1 MTKTIDILK
10 SGHRLRPGGAYL
22 KTTITIH
29 STANANSTALNERAW
44 LDNPTNNRYASWHY
58 CVDESGVVQAIP
70 DREEAWHCGDED
82 GNRTS
87 LSIEICESGDRV
99 KTLLNAAKLAAEKL
113 TEHGLTIKKLRRH
126 ADWVEKDCPRILIDP
141 VYIYRNYGWNW
152 FVKQVEEAVES
163 MKAEKR
169 YNTIEDVPEWGKA
182 TIQHLINKG
191 AIADAR
197 HLDLSEDMVRTLVI
211 WARFMA

>member
-1 MTKTIDILK
+1 MQKMILRK
-10 SGHRLRPGGAYL
+10 GHRLRPGGAYP

-44 LDNPTNNRYASWHY
+44 LDNPANNRYASWHY

-70 DREEAWHCGDED
+70 DQEEAWHCGDTE
-82 GNRTS
+82 GNRHS

-113 TEHGLTIKKLRRH
+113 VEYGLTIKDLRRH
-126 ADWVEKDCPRILIDP
+126 ADWVNKDCPRILIDP

-182 TIQHLINKG
+182 TIQQLINKG
-191 AIADAR
+191 AIADVR

>member
-1 MTKTIDILK
+1 MQKIILRK
-10 SGHRLRPGGAYL
+10 GHRLRPGGAYP

-70 DREEAWHCGDED
+70 DNEEAWHCGDED

-113 TEHGLTIKKLRRH
+113 TEHGLTIKELRRH
-126 ADWVEKDCPRILIDP
+126 ADWVEKDCPRILINP

-182 TIQHLINKG
+182 TIQQLINKS

-211 WARFMA
+211 WSRFMA

>member
-1 MTKTIDILK
+1 MQKMILRK
-10 SGHRLRPGGAYL
+10 GHRLRPGGAYP

-44 LDNPTNNRYASWHY
+44 LDNPANNRYASWHY

-70 DREEAWHCGDED
+70 DQEEAWHCGDTG
-82 GNRTS
+82 GNRHS

-113 TEHGLTIKKLRRH
+113 TEHGLTIKELRRH

-163 MKAEKR
+163 MAEKR

-182 TIQHLINKG
+182 TIQQLINKG
-191 AIADAR
+191 AIADA
-197 HLDLSEDMVRTLVI
+197 HNLGLSDDMLRVLVI
-211 WARFMA
+211 LSR

>member
-1 MTKTIDILK
+1 MILRK
-10 SGHRLRPGGAYL
+10 GHRLRPGGAYP

-29 STANANSTALNERAW
+29 STANAKSTALNERAW

-70 DREEAWHCGDED
+70 NNEEAWHCGDED

-99 KTLLNAAKLAAEKL
+99 KTLLNAAKLVAEKL
-113 TEHGLTIKKLRRH
+113 TEHGLTIKELRRH
-126 ADWVEKDCPRILIDP
+126 ADWVEKDCPRILINP

-152 FVKQVEEAVES
+152 FVGQVEEE
-163 MKAEKR
+163 MQEMNTKR
-169 YNTIEDVPEWGKA
+169 YNTINEIPEWGRA
-182 TIQHLINKG
+182 TVQKLIDKG
-191 AIADAR
+191 AIADSNK
-197 HLDLSEDMVRTLVI
+197 LDLSEDMVCTLVI

>member
-1 MTKTIDILK
+1 MQKMILRK
-10 SGHRLRPGGAYL
+10 GHRLRPGGAYP

-29 STANANSTALNERAW
+29 STANDNSTALNERAW

-70 DREEAWHCGDED
+70 DQEEAWHCGDTG

-113 TEHGLTIKKLRRH
+113 TEHGLTIKELRRH
-126 ADWVEKDCPRILIDP
+126 ADWVEKNCPRILINP

-163 MKAEKR
+163 MAEKR

-182 TIQHLINKG
+182 TIQQLINKG
-191 AIADAR
+191 AIADVR

-211 WARFMA
+211 WSRFMA

>member
-1 MTKTIDILK
+1 MKKMILRK
-10 SGHRLRPGGAYL
+10 GHRLRPGGAYP

-70 DREEAWHCGDED
+70 DREEAWHCGDTG
-82 GNRTS
+82 GNRHS

-113 TEHGLTIKKLRRH
+113 TEHGLTIKELRRH
-126 ADWVEKDCPRILIDP
+126 ADWVEKDCPRILINP
-141 VYIYRNYGWNW
+141 VYIYRNYGWHW
-152 FVKQVEEAVES
+152 FVKQVEEE
-163 MKAEKR
+163 MQKMNTKR
-169 YNTIEDVPEWGKA
+169 YNTINEIPEWGRA
-182 TIQHLINKG
+182 TVQKLIDKG
-191 AIADAR
+191 AIADR
-197 HLDLSEDMVRTLVI
+197 NRLDLSEDMVRTLVI
-211 WARFMA
+211 WARFVG

>member
-1 MTKTIDILK
+1 MQKMILRK
-10 SGHRLRPGGAYL
+10 GHRLRPGGAYP

-29 STANANSTALNERAW
+29 STANPHSTALGERQW

-70 DREEAWHCGDED
+70 DNEEAWHCGDED

-113 TEHGLTIKKLRRH
+113 TEHGLTIKELRRH
-126 ADWVEKDCPRILIDP
+126 ADWVEKDCPRILINP

-152 FVKQVEEAVES
+152 FVGQVEKEMQE
-163 MKAEKR
+163 MNTKR
-169 YNTIEDVPEWGKA
+169 YNTINEIPEWGRA
-182 TIQHLINKG
+182 TVQKLIDKG
-191 AIADAR
+191 AIADR
-197 HLDLSEDMVRTLVI
+197 NKLDLSEDMLRVLVI
-211 WARFMA
+211 LSR

>member
-1 MTKTIDILK
+1 MILRK
-10 SGHRLRPGGAYL
+10 GHRLRPGGAYP

-70 DREEAWHCGDED
+70 DQEEAWHCGDTG

-99 KTLLNAAKLAAEKL
+99 KTLLNAAKFAAEKL
-113 TEHGLTIKKLRRH
+113 VEYGLTIKYLRRH
-126 ADWVEKDCPRILIDP
+126 ADWVNKDCPRILIDS

-152 FVKQVEEAVES
+152 FVGKVEEEIQN
-163 MKAEKR
+163 MTTEKR

-182 TIQHLINKG
+182 TIQQLINKG

>member
-1 MTKTIDILK
+1 MTEMLLPK
-10 SGHRLRPGGAYL
+10 GHRLRPGGAYP

-29 STANANSTALNERAW
+29 STANPAQYGPWRKKMARQSCQH
-44 LDNPTNNRYASWHY
+44 NRQAAWHY

-70 DREEAWHCGDED
+70 DQEEAWHCGDTG
-82 GNRTS
+82 GNRHS

-99 KTLLNAAKLAAEKL
+99 KTLLNAAKFAAEKL
-113 TEHGLTIKKLRRH
+113 VEYGLTVEHLRRH
-126 ADWVEKDCPRILIDP
+126 ADWVNKDCPRILIDP

-163 MKAEKR
+163 MKVEKR

-182 TIQHLINKG
+182 TIQQLINKG
-191 AIADAR
+191 AIADVR

-211 WARFMA
+211 WSRFMA

>member
-1 MTKTIDILK
+1 MQKMILRK
-10 SGHRLRPGGAYL
+10 GHRLRPGGAYP

-70 DREEAWHCGDED
+70 DNEEAWHCGDED

-99 KTLLNAAKLAAEKL
+99 KTLLNAAKLASEKL
-113 TEHGLTIKKLRRH
+113 TEHGLTIKELRRH
-126 ADWVEKDCPRILIDP
+126 ADWVNKDCPRILIDP

-163 MKAEKR
+163 MAEKR

-182 TIQHLINKG
+182 TIQQLINKG

>member
-1 MTKTIDILK
+1 MKKMILRK
-10 SGHRLRPGGAYL
+10 GHRLRPGGAYP

-70 DREEAWHCGDED
+70 DQEEAWHCGDTE
-82 GNRTS
+82 GNRHS

-113 TEHGLTIKKLRRH
+113 TEHGLTIKELRRH

-141 VYIYRNYGWNW
+141 VYIYRNYGWYW

-163 MKAEKR
+163 MKTEKR
-169 YNTIEDVPEWGKA
+169 YNTIEDIPEWGKA
-182 TIQHLINKG
+182 TIQQLINKG

-211 WARFMA
+211 WSRFMA

>member
-1 MTKTIDILK
+1 MKKMVLRK
-10 SGHRLRPGGAYL
+10 GHRLRPGGAYP

-70 DREEAWHCGDED
+70 DNEEAWHCGDED

-87 LSIEICESGDRV
+87 LSIEICESSDRV

-113 TEHGLTIKKLRRH
+113 VEYGLTVENLRRH
-126 ADWVEKDCPRILIDP
+126 ADWVNKDCPRILIDP
-141 VYIYRNYGWNW
+141 VYIYRNYGWHW

-163 MKAEKR
+163 MAEKR

-182 TIQHLINKG
+182 TIQQLINKG
-191 AIADAR
+191 AIADVR

>member
-1 MTKTIDILK
+1 MQKMILRK
-10 SGHRLRPGGAYL
+10 GHRLRPGGAYP

-44 LDNPTNNRYASWHY
+44 LDNPANNRYASWHY

-70 DREEAWHCGDED
+70 DQEEAWHCGDTG
-82 GNRTS
+82 GNRHS

-99 KTLLNAAKLAAEKL
+99 KTLLNAAKFAAEKL
-113 TEHGLTIKKLRRH
+113 VEYGLTVEHLRRH
-126 ADWVEKDCPRILIDP
+126 ADWVNKDCPRILIDP

-182 TIQHLINKG
+182 TIQQLINKG
-191 AIADAR
+191 AIADVR

-211 WARFMA
+211 WSRFMA

>member
-1 MTKTIDILK
+1 MQKMILRK
-10 SGHRLRPGGAYL
+10 GHRLRPGGAYP

-44 LDNPTNNRYASWHY
+44 LDNPANNRYASWHY

-70 DREEAWHCGDED
+70 DNEEAWHCGDED

-99 KTLLNAAKLAAEKL
+99 KTLLNAAKFAAEKL
-113 TEHGLTIKKLRRH
+113 VEYGLTIKDLRRH
-126 ADWVEKDCPRILIDP
+126 ADWVNKDCPRILIDP

-152 FVKQVEEAVES
+152 FMKQVEEE
-163 MKAEKR
+163 MQKMNTKR
-169 YNTIEDVPEWGKA
+169 YNTINEIPEWGRA
-182 TIQHLINKG
+182 TVQKLIDKG
-191 AIADAR
+191 AIADR
-197 HLDLSEDMVRTLVI
+197 NRLDLSEDMVRTLVI
-211 WARFMA
+211 WARFVG

>member
-1 MTKTIDILK
+1 MQKMILRK
-10 SGHRLRPGGAYL
+10 GHRLRPGGAYP

-44 LDNPTNNRYASWHY
+44 LDNPANNRYASWHY
-58 CVDESGVVQAIP
+58 CVDENGVVQAIP
-70 DREEAWHCGDED
+70 DREEAWHCGDTG
-82 GNRTS
+82 GNRHS

-113 TEHGLTIKKLRRH
+113 TEHGLTIKELRRH

-163 MKAEKR
+163 MAEKR

-182 TIQHLINKG
+182 TIQQLINKG
-191 AIADAR
+191 AIADA
-197 HLDLSEDMVRTLVI
+197 HNLGLSEDMLRVLVI
-211 WARFMA
+211 LSR

>member
-1 MTKTIDILK
+1 MKKMILRK
-10 SGHRLRPGGAYL
+10 GHRLRPGGAYP

-58 CVDESGVVQAIP
+58 CVDENGVVQAIP
-70 DREEAWHCGDED
+70 DQEEAWHCGDTG
-82 GNRTS
+82 GNRHS

-113 TEHGLTIKKLRRH
+113 TEHGLTIKELRRH

-141 VYIYRNYGWNW
+141 VYIYRNYGWHW
-152 FVKQVEEAVES
+152 FVGQVEEE
-163 MKAEKR
+163 MKKMNTKR
-169 YNTIEDVPEWGKA
+169 YNSINEIPEWGKA
-182 TIQHLINKG
+182 TVQKLIDKG
-191 AIADAR
+191 AIADR
-197 HLDLSEDMVRTLVI
+197 NKLDLSEDMLRVLVI
-211 WARFMA
+211 LSR

>member
-1 MTKTIDILK
+1 MTEMLLSK
-10 SGHRLRPGGAYL
+10 GHRLRPGGAYP

-29 STANANSTALNERAW
+29 STANPHSTTLGERKW
-44 LDNPTNNRYASWHY
+44 LDNPANTRQAAWHY
-58 CVDESGVVQAIP
+58 CVDDSNIIHAIP
-70 DREEAWHCGDED
+70 DDEEAWHCGDTE
-82 GNRTS
+82 GNRHS

-99 KTLLNAAKLAAEKL
+99 KTLLNAAKFAAEKL
-113 TEHGLTIKKLRRH
+113 VEYGLTVENLRRH
-126 ADWVEKDCPRILIDP
+126 ADWVNKDCPRILIDP

-182 TIQHLINKG
+182 TIQQLIDKG
-191 AIADAR
+191 AIADVR

>member
-1 MTKTIDILK
+1 MQKMILRK
-10 SGHRLRPGGAYL
+10 GHRLRPGGAYP

-29 STANANSTALNERAW
+29 STANAKSTALNERAW

-58 CVDESGVVQAIP
+58 CVDESGVVQTIP
-70 DREEAWHCGDED
+70 DQEEAWHCGDTG
-82 GNRTS
+82 GNRHS

-99 KTLLNAAKLAAEKL
+99 KTLLNAAKFAAEKL
-113 TEHGLTIKKLRRH
+113 VEYGLTIENLRRH
-126 ADWVEKDCPRILIDP
+126 ADWVNKDCPRILIDP

-182 TIQHLINKG
+182 TIQQLINKG

>member
-1 MTKTIDILK
+1 MKKMILRK
-10 SGHRLRPGGAYL
+10 GHRLRPGGAYP

-29 STANANSTALNERAW
+29 STANAKSTALNERAW

-70 DREEAWHCGDED
+70 DNEEAWHCGDED

-113 TEHGLTIKKLRRH
+113 TEHGLTIKELRRH
-126 ADWVEKDCPRILIDP
+126 ADWVNKDCPRILIDS

-152 FVKQVEEAVES
+152 FVGKVEEEIQN
-163 MKAEKR
+163 MTTEKR

-182 TIQHLINKG
+182 TIQQLINKG
-191 AIADAR
+191 AIADVR

>member
-1 MTKTIDILK
+1 MQKMILRK
-10 SGHRLRPGGAYL
+10 GHRLRPGGAYP

-29 STANANSTALNERAW
+29 STANAKSTAVGERQW
-44 LDNPTNNRYASWHY
+44 LDNPANKRLASWHY

-70 DREEAWHCGDED
+70 DNEEAWHCGDED

-99 KTLLNAAKLAAEKL
+99 KTLLNAAKFAAEKL
-113 TEHGLTIKKLRRH
+113 VEYGLMIKELRRH
-126 ADWVEKDCPRILIDP
+126 ADWVNKDCPRILIDP

-182 TIQHLINKG
+182 TIQQLINKG

-197 HLDLSEDMVRTLVI
+197 HLDLSDDMVRTLVI
-211 WARFMA
+211 WSRFMV

>member
-1 MTKTIDILK
+1 MQKMILRK
-10 SGHRLRPGGAYL
+10 GHRLRPGGAYP

-44 LDNPTNNRYASWHY
+44 LDNPANNRYASWHY

-70 DREEAWHCGDED
+70 DQEEAWHCGDTG
-82 GNRTS
+82 GNRHS

-113 TEHGLTIKKLRRH
+113 TEHGLTIKELRRH

-163 MKAEKR
+163 MAEKR

-182 TIQHLINKG
+182 TIQQLINKG
-191 AIADAR
+191 AIADA
-197 HLDLSEDMVRTLVI
+197 HNLGLSEDMLRVLVI
-211 WARFMA
+211 LSR

>member
-1 MTKTIDILK
+1 MTEMLLPK
-10 SGHRLRPGGAYL
+10 GHRLRPGGAYP

-44 LDNPTNNRYASWHY
+44 LDNPINNRYASWHY
-58 CVDESGVVQAIP
+58 CVDENGVVQAIP
-70 DREEAWHCGDED
+70 DQEEAWHCGDTG
-82 GNRTS
+82 GNRHS

-99 KTLLNAAKLAAEKL
+99 KTLLNAAKFAAEKL
-113 TEHGLTIKKLRRH
+113 VEYGLTIENLRRH
-126 ADWVEKDCPRILIDP
+126 TDWVDKDCPRILIDP

-163 MKAEKR
+163 MAEKR

-182 TIQHLINKG
+182 TIQQLINKG

-197 HLDLSEDMVRTLVI
+197 NLDLSEDMVRTLVI

>member
-1 MTKTIDILK
+1 MQKMILRK
-10 SGHRLRPGGAYL
+10 GHRLRPGGAYP

-58 CVDESGVVQAIP
+58 CVDENGVVQAIP
-70 DREEAWHCGDED
+70 DREEAWHCGDTG
-82 GNRTS
+82 GNRHS

-113 TEHGLTIKKLRRH
+113 TEHGLTIKELRRH

-163 MKAEKR
+163 MAEKR

-182 TIQHLINKG
+182 TIQQLINKG
-191 AIADAR
+191 AIADA
-197 HLDLSEDMVRTLVI
+197 HNLGLSEDMLRVLVI
-211 WARFMA
+211 LSR

>member
-1 MTKTIDILK
+1 MQKMILRK
-10 SGHRLRPGGAYL
+10 GHRLRPGGAYP

-70 DREEAWHCGDED
+70 DQEEAWHCGDTG
-82 GNRTS
+82 GNRHS

-113 TEHGLTIKKLRRH
+113 TEHGLTIKELRRH

-163 MKAEKR
+163 MAEKR

-182 TIQHLINKG
+182 TIQQLINKG
-191 AIADAR
+191 AIADA
-197 HLDLSEDMVRTLVI
+197 HNLGLSEDMLRVLVI
-211 WARFMA
+211 LSR

>member
-1 MTKTIDILK
+1 MKKMILRK
-10 SGHRLRPGGAYL
+10 GHRLRPGGAYP

-29 STANANSTALNERAW
+29 STANAKSTALNERAW

-70 DREEAWHCGDED
+70 DNEEAWHCGDED

-99 KTLLNAAKLAAEKL
+99 KTLLNAAKFAAEKL
-113 TEHGLTIKKLRRH
+113 VEYGLTIKDLRRH
-126 ADWVEKDCPRILIDP
+126 ADWVNKDCPRILIDP

-152 FVKQVEEAVES
+152 FVKQVEEE
-163 MKAEKR
+163 MQKMNTKR
-169 YNTIEDVPEWGKA
+169 YNTINEIPEWGRA
-182 TIQHLINKG
+182 TVQKLIDKG
-191 AIADAR
+191 AIADR
-197 HLDLSEDMVRTLVI
+197 NRLDLSEDMVRTLVI
-211 WARFMA
+211 WARFVG

>member
-1 MTKTIDILK
+1 MQKMILRK
-10 SGHRLRPGGAYL
+10 GHRLRPGGAYP

-44 LDNPTNNRYASWHY
+44 LDNPTHNRYASWHY

-70 DREEAWHCGDED
+70 DREEAWHCGDTG
-82 GNRTS
+82 GNRHS

-99 KTLLNAAKLAAEKL
+99 KTLLNAAKFAAEKL
-113 TEHGLTIKKLRRH
+113 TEHGLTIKELRRH
-126 ADWVEKDCPRILIDP
+126 ADWMEKDCPRILINP

-152 FVKQVEEAVES
+152 FVGQVEEEIQN
-163 MKAEKR
+163 MTTEKR

-182 TIQHLINKG
+182 TIQQLIDKG

-211 WARFMA
+211 WSRFMA